1 MEHNAGG
8 RLQNRDVADVAEFT
22 TMVEIPTVKQRRCR
36 RRRGQQNC
44 EDRQQSRQA
53 DRKLDKTPLQ

>member
-1 MEHNAGG
+1 MEHDAAG

-22 TMVEIPTVKQRRCR
+22 TMVEIPTVKQGRCR
-36 RRRGQQNC
+36 RRCGQQNC

-53 DRKLDKTPLQ
+53 DPQLDKTLLQ